1 MKTITIKTERIAQA
15 GAKKMSAQGYTFAPE
30 GDGVNFIVT
39 NPEGVGYLVNPD
51 TDELLAYCGCPFAKE
66 NGHCKHIEWL
76 RDELAHEAADVA
88 RWEAEAAARE
98 EFATF
103 GKYL

>member
-15 GAKKMSAQGYTFAPE
+15 GAKKMSAQGYTFTPADETGTHDVIHP
-30 GDGVNFIVT
+30 DGHK
-39 NPEGVGYLVNPD
+39 YRVNPD

-66 NGHCKHIEWL
+66 NGLCKHQVWL
-76 RDELAHEAADVA
+76 RDEL
-88 RWEAEAAARE
+88 ARE